1 MFIEK
6 KLSHKR
12 SKNNFREAKKV
23 LPDGGSR
30 STISLVPHSIYAQSA
45 SGKYLQDI
53 DGNKYFDLNN
63 NYTALIHG
71 HAHPEI
77 TKVAVEQIKKGTGYS
92 FGSETEYSLANLL
105 CERND
110 NFDKIRFMNSGTEA
124 VMNAIKAAR
133 AFTGRPKIVK
143 CENSYHGSFDVAET
157 SLDVD
162 KTASVT
168 PYPKSTSYSHG
179 TPQGVLNDVVI
190 IPFNNPHAS
199 REIIEKYANQIAA
212 ILIDPFGQKYGRK
225 IPTDEFLITLKN
237 LSAENNILLIADEVI
252 SFRAGYSGCQKDRDL
267 NPHLTALGKIIGGGF
282 PIGAV
287 AGHQDIMNVFESQ
300 GRKAK
305 LPHGGTFN
313 ANPVSMVAGKKAM
326 EMMTQKDFKKLNDLG
341 SAFRNALRDVISQTD
356 IEACVEGQ
364 YSIFGIKT
372 DNQKL
377 SDSSERGKKY
387 ESSGLHRYML
397 NNGYWLTPGLTGVC
411 STVMDHSDI
420 DPFCDTLIRGI
431 KHLLR

>member
-1 MFIEK
+1 M
-6 KLSHKR
+6 HKVR
-12 SKNNFREAKKV
+12 K
-23 LPDGGSR
+23 
-30 STISLVPHSIYAQSA
+30 
-45 SGKYLQDI
+45 
-53 DGNKYFDLNN
+53 
-63 NYTALIHG
+63 
-71 HAHPEI
+71 
-77 TKVAVEQIKKGTGYS
+77 
-92 FGSETEYSLANLL
+92 
-105 CERND
+105 
-110 NFDKIRFMNSGTEA
+110 
-124 VMNAIKAAR
+124 
-133 AFTGRPKIVK
+133 
-143 CENSYHGSFDVAET
+143 
-157 SLDVD
+157 
-162 KTASVT
+162 
-168 PYPKSTSYSHG
+168 
-179 TPQGVLNDVVI
+179 
-190 IPFNNPHAS
+190 
-199 REIIEKYANQIAA
+199 IIEKYANQIAA
-212 ILIDPFGQKYGRK
+212 ILIDPFGQMYGRK
-225 IPTDEFLITLKN
+225 IPTDEFLNTLKH

-287 AGHQDIMNVFESQ
+287 AGHQDVMNVFESQ
-300 GRKAK
+300 GRRAK

-326 EMMTQKDFKKLNDLG
+326 EMMGQRDFKKLNDLG
-341 SAFRNALRDVISQTD
+341 SAFRKALRDVILRTD
-356 IEACVEGQ
+356 IEASVEGQ

-420 DPFCDTLIRGI
+420 DPFCDTLIKGI